1 MKGLTGPKYVVT
13 TGGTRGLGRGIVAA
27 TAQEAQRL
35 ADMERRHLHCHDTWP
50 ENASLVGNFRIE
62 NFGNGDG
69 EKVRADLQ
77 KQGKAGRFPQ
87 IMSGDRVNFIGGVD
101 FREQGALK
109 EAFERRVLEMRQ
121 ERGAR
126 IVQVVYGAGVAPMDD
141 DENVDDVDAVNTR
154 AAVELAEAVLESGL
168 ASDDANFL
176 YISSLAADS
185 NGRRV
190 PGLSRYTESKWAGI
204 QGVGRVWNAGADS
217 RRKVSVLL
225 PGVFDSDM
233 ADEVMKN
240 ESAPLEFFGAP
251 LASTDPNNPMMQAV
265 ADAIVNGRMPDEMK
279 FPRLSRW
286 YVKLTSTE
294 RQETL
299 LPLLIKVFA
308 RSVLSAKGQTPED
321 HDRRIA
327 YHKEHK
333 TYGDNFPYDDLVYK
347 NLWNESVGQNM
358 GRALKFL
365 GVV

>member
-1 MKGLTGPKYVVT
+1 MERLTGSKYVVT
-13 TGGTRGLGRGIVAA
+13 TGGTRGIVRGVVDA
-27 TAQEAQRL
+27 TLQEADRL
-35 ADMERRHLHCHDTWP
+35 ADMERRHLHCHDKWP
-50 ENASLVGNFRIE
+50 KNASLVGNFRIE

-69 EKVRADLQ
+69 AKVRTDLGE
-77 KQGKAGRFPQ
+77 QGKEDRFPQ
-87 IMSGDRVNFIGGVD
+87 IMSGDRVNFVGGVD
-101 FREQGALK
+101 FRRPGALRD
-109 EAFERRVLEMRQ
+109 AFERRVLEIRK
-121 ERGAR
+121 EKGER

-204 QGVGRVWNAGADS
+204 QGVGKVWNAGADS

-233 ADEVMKN
+233 ADEIMMSEK
-240 ESAPLEFFGAP
+240 APLEFFGAP
-251 LASTDPNNPMMQAV
+251 LASTDPDNPMMQAV
-265 ADAIVNGRMPDEMK
+265 ANAILSGRMPDEMK

-308 RSVLSAKGQTPED
+308 RSVLSAKGQTLEE

-347 NLWNESVGQNM
+347 KLWSGGIGQNTES
-358 GRALKFL
+358 ALKFL